1 VKDWKWTSNLKVL
14 LWIIAVLVFVIWIV
28 LQKQYY

>member
-1 VKDWKWTSNLKVL
+1 MDWKWTSNLKVL
-14 LWIIAVLVFVIWIV
+14 LWIVAVLVFVFWIV

>member
-1 VKDWKWTSNLKVL
+1 VAMKWTSNLKVL

>member
-1 VKDWKWTSNLKVL
+1 MDWKWTSNLKVL

>member
-1 VKDWKWTSNLKVL
+1 MKWTSNLKVL